1 MRKRF
6 AMAAILLLGLSLAVG
21 IAAAGT
27 ESEATPVALSWAQY
41 AVFEGESRPHAYMQY
56 RLVKIVGS
64 MTTVCAEQEA
74 DTGIDAFD
82 APGMDEVL
90 VPAPP
95 PWDLDNIPCFGE
107 VEEQTRLVWRTLG
120 EPPLYGIPLPDQQD
134 RGDGWIAQ
142 RSISLLAAP
151 TAVEIASFTIRY
163 QGQTAVAEW
172 QTASE
177 LDLIGFN
184 LSRDGVQINHTL
196 IPGEMPGTPQGTHY
210 TYVDAEP
217 GTSYWLEVV
226 EANGYTTRYGPATVQ
241 YFLYI
246 PSVSQG
252 IIQP

>member
-1 MRKRF
+1 MRNRF
-6 AMAAILLLGLSLAVG
+6 AMALVLLLTLSLAVG
-21 IAAAGT
+21 VVAAGT

-41 AVFEGESRPHAYMQY
+41 ATFEGEFLPHAYMQY

-64 MTTVCAEQEA
+64 TTTLCAEQEA

-95 PWDLDNIPCFGE
+95 PWDLDSIPCYGE

-142 RSISLLAAP
+142 RSINLPAAP

-184 LSRDGVQINHTL
+184 LSRDGAQINDAL
-196 IPGEMPGTPQGTHY
+196 IPGQMPGVPQGTHY
-210 TYVDAEP
+210 AYVDAEP
-217 GTSYWLEVV
+217 GTLYWLEVV
-226 EANGYTTRYGPATVQ
+226 EANGHTSRYGPATVQ
-241 YFLYI
+241 HLLYI
-246 PSVSQG
+246 PSVSQST
-252 IIQP
+252 IQP